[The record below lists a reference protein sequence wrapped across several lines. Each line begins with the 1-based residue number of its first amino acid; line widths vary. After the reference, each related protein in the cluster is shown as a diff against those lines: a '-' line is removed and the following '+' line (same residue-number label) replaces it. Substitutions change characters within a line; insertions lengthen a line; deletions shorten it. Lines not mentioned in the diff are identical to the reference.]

1 MVLSLQH
8 APESWEGLLKC
19 RFLRDTLRICHSVR
33 LRWDL
38 GIGFSV
44 RFPGDADAAH
54 FATTLGEARVKLHS
68 EVTRVKLSLILE
80 EKLGSTFPN
89 ALFSSVSFIVL
100 ELLNIYFEFP

>member
-68 EVTRVKLSLILE
+68 EVTRVKLTIFNS
-80 EKLGSTFPN
+80 
-89 ALFSSVSFIVL
+89 
-100 ELLNIYFEFP
+100 